1 MRVLLDECV
10 PRQLKRDLVG
20 FDVRTTQE
28 MGWAGTKN
36 GALLGLAEEQF
47 DAVFSVDRGLGDALN
62 VQSARIGVVILAVGS
77 TDPVV
82 LRPHMPKGRRRAS
95 AGAPR
100 ASAAGECLRME
111 CGPHR
116 DGR

>member
-82 LRPHMPKGRRRAS
+82 LRPHMPKVVDALQQVRRGQVLRVRA
-95 AGAPR
+95 
-100 ASAAGECLRME
+100 
-111 CGPHR
+111 
-116 DGR
+116 